1 MLLTNATLVL
11 PERELENS
19 AVLIERDRIARIL
32 NPAEAAA
39 IRDDQII
46 DLKNARLFAGFIDV
60 HNHGAV
66 GVDVNAAS
74 ARELSE
80 MSKFLAANGVTAWLP
95 TFVPDSAANYQTGAA
110 AVDEL
115 IKEQDESDQIAARA
129 VGVHYE
135 GPFVNEKQCG
145 ALQVEFFK
153 TFADGDEL
161 SVLPTLKNPN
171 ARHLI
176 TVAPEIAN
184 GIELVK
190 RLVQQNWI
198 VAIGHTRAEISVL
211 DRAFAAG
218 ARHITHFF
226 NQMTGLHHRD
236 LGVVGWGLANENV
249 TVDIIA
255 DGIHVAPAILKLAHR
270 LKTTEN
276 MILISDSIKPAG
288 LGDGDFMVWNER
300 ISVTNGQT
308 RNRRGSL
315 AGSVITMLDAVKT
328 MLSLKIPACEVSQMA
343 SLNPARLL
351 NLESDYG
358 SIETGK
364 RADLT
369 ALDNHGNVVLT
380 VIGGRIAHSNL

>member
-11 PERELENS
+11 PERELKNAAIFIEN
-19 AVLIERDRIARIL
+19 DRIAQIS
-32 NPAEAAA
+32 NCAETAA
-39 IRDDQII
+39 INDDQVF

-60 HNHGAV
+60 HNHGAA
-66 GVDVNAAS
+66 GIDVNAAS
-74 ARELSE
+74 ASELNKV
-80 MSKFLAANGVTAWLP
+80 SKFLAANGVTAWLP

-110 AVDEL
+110 AVNQL
-115 IKEQDESDQIAARA
+115 ISQQDDSDQIGARV

-145 ALQVEFFK
+145 ALRIEYFK
-153 TFADGDEL
+153 TFADADEL
-161 SVLPTLKNPN
+161 NLLPALEDPN

-176 TVAPEIAN
+176 TVAPEIAG

-190 RLVQQNWI
+190 RLARQKWI
-198 VAIGHTRAEISVL
+198 VAIGHTRAEISIL
-211 DRAFAAG
+211 DQAFAAG
-218 ARHITHFF
+218 ARHVTHFF

-236 LGVVGWGLANENV
+236 LGVVGWGLMNENA

-255 DGIHVAPAILKLAHR
+255 DGVHVAPAVLKLAYK
-270 LKTTEN
+270 LKTSGK

-288 LGDGDFMVWNER
+288 LGDGEFDVWNER
-300 ISVTNGQT
+300 ISVVNGRT
-308 RNRRGSL
+308 RNQHGSL
-315 AGSVITMLDAVKT
+315 AGSVITMLDAVKM
-328 MLSLKIPACEVSQMA
+328 MLALDIPAGEVSQMA

-358 SIETGK
+358 SIEPGK

-369 ALDNHGNVVLT
+369 ALDNDGNVILT
-380 VIGGRIAHSNL
+380 IIGGRIAVNNL